1 MTVRASLKITWC
13 DLLAAACAGLHQARA
28 PYGLRIGLAHL
39 LRPAWPALRISHQ
52 SILRLALRTIA
63 ALLIAVPL
71 TGGAHEDVVEG
82 PHGVEDVQV
91 HLQGQ
96 GRNAARDRAYAWW
109 AQYDDATTEILTA
122 PKGKGWLTVAEAI
135 PYAKRVWGVN
145 IVDES
150 NDPGVGELRFAMGF
164 GAVEREMAL
173 PLFLQALSLAVEAR
187 PGCYVQADE
196 RGGFDGSFKRYHKQ
210 TVYLRRA
217 RPLQADWDH
226 PWDTEKAAR
235 DELDARQDADNSMLE
250 PAWSESTEF
259 ERNEMDFQDAVAQLL
274 DLHAD
279 GEIGQDELLKQ
290 YRALRWTNR
299 HTRRIWIS
307 RYGDPNDEVARML
320 DAMRREAARALE
332 EKRVERVEKEE
343 KATTRIEKK

>member
-1 MTVRASLKITWC
+1 MTLRSF
-13 DLLAAACAGLHQARA
+13 AAFLF
-28 PYGLRIGLAHL
+28 
-39 LRPAWPALRISHQ
+39 
-52 SILRLALRTIA
+52 
-63 ALLIAVPL
+63 AVPL
-71 TGGAHEDVVEG
+71 AACAHEDVVEG

-145 IVDES
+145 IADES
-150 NDPGVGELRFAMGF
+150 DDPGVGEIRFAMGF

-173 PLFLQALSLAVEAR
+173 PLFLQALTLAVEAR

-217 RPLQADWDH
+217 RPLQPDWDH

-235 DELDARQDADNSMLE
+235 EVLDARRDAENSMLE

-259 ERNEMDFQDAVAQLL
+259 ERTEMDFQDSVAQLL

-279 GEIGQDELLKQ
+279 GAIGQDELLKQ

-299 HTRRIWIS
+299 HTRRLWIS
-307 RYGDPNDEVARML
+307 RHGDPNDEVARML
-320 DAMRREAARALE
+320 DAMRREATKALE
-332 EKRVERVEKEE
+332 ETRVEKSEREE
-343 KATTRIEKK
+343 KATTRMKKE